1 MGSNFADAVRQL
13 IHEKGIPSELV
24 YGAVE
29 KGLTAAYKRKYQT
42 DENVVVRFD
51 DETGDILM
59 FARKEIV
66 EEIDNPV
73 FDIDL
78 ESARALE
85 TEADIGDEIL
95 VSLPVDEFSR
105 IAAQSA
111 RQIISQE
118 LRKIERNIIYNEYIH
133 RKGEIINGYVQ
144 REKNGMYFINLG
156 KTEGIMPRSHQSPRE
171 KFQIGERIKA
181 YLYSVEEDDRGTRI
195 VLSRGCP
202 EFVRHLF
209 EVEVP
214 EVYDNIV
221 QIKGIVR
228 EAGYRTKV
236 AVYSSDGAI
245 DPIGTCVGVKGVRI
259 QTIIRE
265 INGEKIDIL
274 RYSHDTREFIRNA
287 MSPVKEL
294 RVFLLSEARKEALV
308 VVPDREDDTQ
318 FSLAIGKNGL
328 NVKLASKLTGWNIDV
343 RKESE
348 MEGVEIVE
356 ESMQRAHSLFRN
368 DGEEE
373 LDEAAY
379 EEEEIWDEGAVEE
392 DEGTPLDEIEDF
404 DNDII
409 GTLEQN
415 GVRTV
420 EQLVE
425 LGRDELLAMEGIDEA
440 LADTILRI
448 MQESVTYLDDGEE
461 ENIAEGDV
469 VYECTHCG
477 HKVRSGMKTCPNC
490 GSVLAF

>member
-1 MGSNFADAVRQL
+1 MGSNFAEAVRQL

-51 DETGDILM
+51 DETGEILM

-78 ESARALE
+78 EAARALE
-85 TEADIGDEIL
+85 PEADIGDEIL

-118 LRKIERNIIYNEYIH
+118 LRRIERNIIYNEFIH
-133 RKGEIINGYVQ
+133 RKGEIISGYVQ

-181 YLYSVEEDDRGTRI
+181 YLYSVEEDDRGTKI

-221 QIKGIVR
+221 QIKGIER

-236 AVYSSDGAI
+236 AVYSADAAV
-245 DPIGTCVGVKGVRI
+245 DPIGTCVGLKGVRI

-274 RYSHDTREFIRNA
+274 KYSHDIREFIRNA
-287 MSPVKEL
+287 MSPVKDL
-294 RVFLLSEARKEALV
+294 RVLLTSEARKEAMV
-308 VVPDREDDTQ
+308 IVPDREDDTQ
-318 FSLAIGKNGL
+318 YSLAIGKNGL

-348 MEGVEIVE
+348 MAGIEVVE
-356 ESMQRAHSLFRN
+356 ESIQRAHSLFRN
-368 DGEEE
+368 EDEE
-373 LDEAAY
+373 LEEVAYQDEQDWDDEAVV
-379 EEEEIWDEGAVEE
+379 EG
-392 DEGTPLDEIEDF
+392 EGTPLVEIEDF

-420 EQLVE
+420 ERLVE
-425 LGRDELLAMEGIDEA
+425 LGREDLLAMEGVDEA

-461 ENIAEGDV
+461 EDVAEGDV

-477 HKVRSGMKTCPNC
+477 HKVTSGMKNCPSC

>member
-1 MGSNFADAVRQL
+1 MGSNFAEAVRQL

-51 DETGDILM
+51 DETGEILM

-78 ESARALE
+78 EAARALE
-85 TEADIGDEIL
+85 PEADIGDEIL

-118 LRKIERNIIYNEYIH
+118 LRRIERNIIYNEFIH
-133 RKGEIINGYVQ
+133 RKGEIISGYVQ

-181 YLYSVEEDDRGTRI
+181 YLYSVEEDDRGTKI

-221 QIKGIVR
+221 QIKGIER

-236 AVYSSDGAI
+236 AVYSADAAV
-245 DPIGTCVGVKGVRI
+245 DPIGTCVGLKGVRI

-274 RYSHDTREFIRNA
+274 KYSHDIREFIRNA
-287 MSPVKEL
+287 MSPVKDL
-294 RVFLLSEARKEALV
+294 RVLLTSEARKEAMV
-308 VVPDREDDTQ
+308 IVPDREDDTQ
-318 FSLAIGKNGL
+318 YSLAIGKNGL

-348 MEGVEIVE
+348 MAGIEVVE
-356 ESMQRAHSLFRN
+356 ESIQRAHSLFRN
-368 DGEEE
+368 EDEEME
-373 LDEAAY
+373 EVAYQDEQD
-379 EEEEIWDEGAVEE
+379 WDDEAVEE
-392 DEGTPLDEIEDF
+392 GEGTPLDEIEDF

-420 EQLVE
+420 ERLVE
-425 LGRDELLAMEGIDEA
+425 LGREDLLAMEGVDEA

-448 MQESVTYLDDGEE
+448 MQESVTYLDDAEE
-461 ENIAEGDV
+461 EDVAEGDV

-477 HKVRSGMKTCPNC
+477 HKVTSGMKNCPSC

>member
-1 MGSNFADAVRQL
+1 MGSNFAEAVRQL

-51 DETGDILM
+51 DETGEILM

-78 ESARALE
+78 EAARALE
-85 TEADIGDEIL
+85 PEADIGDEIL

-118 LRKIERNIIYNEYIH
+118 LRRIERNIIYNEFIH
-133 RKGEIINGYVQ
+133 RKGEIISGYVQ

-181 YLYSVEEDDRGTRI
+181 YLYSVEEDDRGTKI

-221 QIKGIVR
+221 QIKGIER

-236 AVYSSDGAI
+236 AVYSADAAV
-245 DPIGTCVGVKGVRI
+245 DPIGTCVGLKGVRI

-274 RYSHDTREFIRNA
+274 KYSHDIREFIRNA
-287 MSPVKEL
+287 MSPVKDL
-294 RVFLLSEARKEALV
+294 RVLLTSEARKEAMV
-308 VVPDREDDTQ
+308 IVPDREDDTQ
-318 FSLAIGKNGL
+318 YSLAIGKNGL

-348 MEGVEIVE
+348 MAGIEVVE
-356 ESMQRAHSLFRN
+356 ESIQRAHSLFRN
-368 DGEEE
+368 EDEE
-373 LDEAAY
+373 LEEVAYQDEQD
-379 EEEEIWDEGAVEE
+379 WDDEAVEE
-392 DEGTPLDEIEDF
+392 GEGTPLDEIEDF

-420 EQLVE
+420 ERLVE
-425 LGRDELLAMEGIDEA
+425 LGREDLLAMEGVDEA

-461 ENIAEGDV
+461 EDVAEGDV

-477 HKVRSGMKTCPNC
+477 HKVTSGMKNCPSC

>member
-1 MGSNFADAVRQL
+1 MGSNFAEAVRQL
-13 IHEKGIPSELV
+13 IHEKGIPTELV

-29 KGLTAAYKRKYQT
+29 KGLIAAYKRKYQT
-42 DENVVVRFD
+42 DENVVVSFD
-51 DETGDILM
+51 DEAGEILM

-66 EEIDNPV
+66 DEIDNPV

-85 TEADIGDEIL
+85 SEAEIGDEIL
-95 VSLPVDEFSR
+95 VSLPVDDFSR

-118 LRKIERNIIYNEYIH
+118 LRRIERNIIYNEFIH
-133 RKGEIINGYVQ
+133 RKGEIISGLVQ

-181 YLYSVEEDDRGTRI
+181 YIYSVEEDDRGTKI

-221 QIKGIVR
+221 QIKGIER

-236 AVYSSDGAI
+236 AVYSADAAV
-245 DPIGTCVGVKGVRI
+245 DPIGTCVGLKGVRI

-274 RYSHDTREFIRNA
+274 KYSHDIREFIRNA
-287 MSPVKEL
+287 MSPVKNL
-294 RVFLLSEARKEALV
+294 RVLLTSEARKEAMV
-308 VVPDREDDTQ
+308 IVPDREDDTQ
-318 FSLAIGKNGL
+318 YSLAIGKNGL

-348 MEGVEIVE
+348 MAGIEVVE
-356 ESMQRAHSLFRN
+356 ESLQRAHNLFRTQ
-368 DGEEE
+368 DEEADELSYQEEE
-373 LDEAAY
+373 WNDEAAQ
-379 EEEEIWDEGAVEE
+379 D

-420 EQLVE
+420 ERLVE
-425 LGRDELLAMEGIDEA
+425 LGRDELLALEGVDEA

-448 MQESVTYLDDGEE
+448 MQESVTYLDDEEE
-461 ENIAEGDV
+461 ENVTEGDI

-477 HKVRSGMKTCPNC
+477 QKVTSGMKNCPSC